1 MLYQLVWVKL
11 FLEKEKNSRNLTE
24 IESRDKLDLRN
35 NFEVK

>member
-1 MLYQLVWVKL
+1 MVYQLVWVKL

-24 IESRDKLDLRN
+24 IQPRDKLDLRN